1 MTRSRRR
8 RGRGGERGVTLIELL
23 VTIAVMT
30 LGFVALIA
38 AFSTVELQVSSTNDD
53 AQLTTVARQA
63 ADVIE
68 TQVPQGGIAYV
79 LCSPSAGGTYQ
90 TELNGAFKP
99 PATDTLTIVSVAQA
113 QASGSSHILSSNP
126 APVALTPVSTCGRAS
141 PDFGVQQITFKV
153 SSSHRHS
160 LVRTVYK
167 RWD

>member
-1 MTRSRRR
+1 MTRSCRRP
-8 RGRGGERGVTLIELL
+8 GREGERGVTLIELL
-23 VTIAVMT
+23 VTMAVMA

-68 TQVPQGGIAYV
+68 TQVAQGGIAYV
-79 LCSPSAGGTYQ
+79 LCSPPAGGTYK
-90 TELNGAFKP
+90 TELNGAFRP
-99 PATDTLTIVSVAQA
+99 PATDRLTIVSVAQA
-113 QASGSSHILSSNP
+113 QASGSSHIVSPNP
-126 APVALTPVSTCGRAS
+126 APVALTPISNCGGAS
-141 PDFGVQQITFKV
+141 ADYGVQQITFKV
-153 SSSHRHS
+153 SSNLGHS